1 MSNYWPTWNFPNCQ
15 TGRWTLV
22 FSICGA
28 FSNRGK
34 GLIIKDHVL
43 VSPRVSP
50 QTRRR
55 KSAMRL
61 GLVNFIFVER
71 CMGKNISN
79 PREAHETD
87 PKKTTKKQTDSQ
99 TVRQTDRQ
107 TKQSKQTNKTIK
119 TNKQTKHNT
128 TKQNTA
134 KQNTTKHNKT
144 KHNKTTHNKTKHNK
158 TKHNNIKPTNQSI
171 NQTNKQTNKQIINQP
186 TNQSINPTNKQT
198 SKQTNKHGDLCKL
211 VVFRSF

>member
-79 PREAHETD
+79 QREAHETD
-87 PKKTTKKQTDSQ
+87 PKKKQPKSKQ
-99 TVRQTDRQ
+99 TVRQSDRQTNKQNNQNKQ
-107 TKQSKQTNKTIK
+107 TKQSKQTNK
-119 TNKQTKHNT
+119 QNT
-128 TKQNTA
+128 TQQNKTQQN
-134 KQNTTKHNKT
+134 KTQQNTTKHNKT

-158 TKHNNIKPTNQSI
+158 TKRNNIKPTNQSI
-171 NQTNKQTNKQIINQP
+171 NQTNK
-186 TNQSINPTNKQT
+186 
-198 SKQTNKHGDLCKL
+198 
-211 VVFRSF
+211 